1 MIGNTGPMSSPIR
14 EQGTYAEERGVLRAR
29 EPIGSHQLKMPSSM
43 RVNSSYYLC
52 YSLGSVR
59 DFDWLQIGT
68 VMSRLSRGRQLLRAQ
83 LKLYAAQAGI
93 LQPPS
98 QTTGVLQ

>member
-1 MIGNTGPMSSPIR
+1 MMYGYTFRLTSTKN
-14 EQGTYAEERGVLRAR
+14 AVVDAR
-29 EPIGSHQLKMPSSM
+29 QQFL
-43 RVNSSYYLC
+43 YLC

-59 DFDWLQIGT
+59 DFDWVQIGT

-98 QTTGVLQ
+98 QTTEVLR

>member
-1 MIGNTGPMSSPIR
+1 
-14 EQGTYAEERGVLRAR
+14 
-29 EPIGSHQLKMPSSM
+29 M
-43 RVNSSYYLC
+43 RVNIPVLC

-83 LKLYAAQAGI
+83 LQPYAAQAG
-93 LQPPS
+93 
-98 QTTGVLQ
+98 VLQLRVRPREFCSKLLIIR